1 MSGLERH
8 QKVEGLPDWCVKV
21 KVMNKIKLIFA
32 SLAIAAV
39 AATVAP
45 AQTVSGQFRDSSG
58 RAVGVDQL
66 RGRVVVLF
74 FGGTIDPQSPEELPV
89 IQRLA
94 SRYAGRGVDVYWVS
108 LDEASVSDAQLASY
122 AAKYGYSG
130 GILRDPSGAVLKT
143 VATGRR
149 AQLPTVVVLDP
160 SGAIVGRPMG
170 GFDPQSDHV
179 NRIAAVIDPLLQ

>member
-1 MSGLERH
+1 
-8 QKVEGLPDWCVKV
+8 
-21 KVMNKIKLIFA
+21 MNKIKLVFA
-32 SLAIAAV
+32 SLAIAAFL
-39 AATVAP
+39 ATAAP
-45 AQTVSGQFRDSSG
+45 AQTLSGQFRDTGG

-108 LDEASVSDAQLASY
+108 LDEASVSDAQLAAY
-122 AAKYGYSG
+122 AVKYGYSG
-130 GILRDPSGAVLKT
+130 SILRDPSGAVLKT

-149 AQLPTVVVLDP
+149 HQLPTVVVLD
-160 SGAIVGRPMG
+160 STGAISGRPVA
-170 GFDPQSDHV
+170 GFDPQSDLV
-179 NRIAAVIDPLLQ
+179 NKLAAVIDPLLK